1 MCASSLWMSSLTP
14 VSPQM
19 DPAQQKMMKFMPV
32 FFVVFLYDYS
42 SGLTLYWTVQN
53 LLSVLQTKLTKM
65 NQAKETKPAAPVAR
79 RR

>member
-1 MCASSLWMSSLTP
+1 MSSLTP

-65 NQAKETKPAAPVAR
+65 NEAKEIKTAAPMAKR
-79 RR
+79 R